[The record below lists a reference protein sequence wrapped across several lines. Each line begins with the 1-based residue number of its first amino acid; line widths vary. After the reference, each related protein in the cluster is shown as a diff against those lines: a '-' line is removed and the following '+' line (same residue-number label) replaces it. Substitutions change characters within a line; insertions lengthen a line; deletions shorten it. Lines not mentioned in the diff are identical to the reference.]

1 MRTVNHAAR
10 VPPPVRD
17 CPAAGILFL
26 CTGAFVFSLQDVVIK
41 WISGAYPVSQV
52 LAVRSVVA
60 FAPILLLLH
69 LEGGLAGLR
78 SRRLGLLLFRGAL
91 LFLSYTAYYLA
102 VAAIPLAEAVS
113 LFYSAPLF
121 IAALSV
127 QLLREEV
134 APRQWVAVLF
144 GFLGVLVICRPGFGL
159 LDPTAFLALLSA
171 AVYAG
176 GAVAS
181 RDLGRT
187 EPASVMTFY
196 HNAVNLSAALLI
208 GLVVGDGAHATGGHA
223 SAQFLLRAWV
233 LPSGRDLVVIA
244 STGLV
249 AALGSWCLSNAYR
262 VAPANVVA
270 PFEYSAITWAVLWG
284 FLFWGEVP
292 SAAVVLG
299 MAMIVGAGVW
309 VVRAVGG
316 GATLPGVAPESGSC
330 PNPDG
335 VGSWPRA

>member
-1 MRTVNHAAR
+1 MRNVDHAAR
-10 VPPPVRD
+10 VPPPDRD
-17 CPAAGILFL
+17 RRAAGILFL
-26 CTGAFVFSLQDVVIK
+26 CAGAFVFSLQDVAIK
-41 WISGAYPVSQV
+41 WLSGTYPVSQV

-127 QLLREEV
+127 PLLRETV
-134 APRQWVAVLF
+134 APRQWAAVLF
-144 GFLGVLVICRPGFGL
+144 GFLGVLVICRPGSGL
-159 LDPTAFLALLSA
+159 LDPAAFLALLSA

-196 HNAVNLSAALLI
+196 HNAVNLAAALLI
-208 GLVVGDGAHATGGHA
+208 GLVAGDGAHATSDHA
-223 SAQFLLRAWV
+223 SARFLLRAWAW
-233 LPSGRDLVVIA
+233 PDGRDLLVIA

-284 FLFWGEVP
+284 FLLWGEVP
-292 SAAVVLG
+292 GAAVALG
-299 MAMIVGAGVW
+299 VAMIVGAGLHVL
-309 VVRAVGG
+309 RAGVP
-316 GATLPGVAPESGSC
+316 GAPGPPRRPRLTSG
-330 PNPDG
+330 
-335 VGSWPRA
+335 A